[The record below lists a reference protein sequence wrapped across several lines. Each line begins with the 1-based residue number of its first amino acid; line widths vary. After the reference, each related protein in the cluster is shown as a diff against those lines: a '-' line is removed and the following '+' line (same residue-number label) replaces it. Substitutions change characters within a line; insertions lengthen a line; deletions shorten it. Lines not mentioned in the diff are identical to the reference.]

1 MKKSSNHARRIPI
14 LILDAAND
22 PENWEPK
29 AVQAKFRLPDA
40 VIGEENVDY
49 VALGYMNAGA
59 VLYWLPRFLKYLRS
73 DAPGESFHF
82 ESMLAKLSNANLVSD
97 FRDDATPEELADV
110 RDYLAWFGHHPLM
123 VEAPDLRQAQC
134 NLAVELWK

>member
-1 MKKSSNHARRIPI
+1 MREKNQPARKVPL

-29 AVQAKFRLPDA
+29 AVVAKFRSADA
-40 VIGEENVDY
+40 LIGEENVNY

-110 RDYLAWFGHHPLM
+110 RDYLA
-123 VEAPDLRQAQC
+123 
-134 NLAVELWK
+134 